1 MGNLRELPECAKC
14 KIKTD
19 ERACCKEG
27 GAGPATCPTKHMHEA
42 IDKAGHL
49 YKEEGLGE
57 FARQASIQ
65 EAECYIDRDAEP
77 FFLHPVKPRIQEI
90 CEFAE
95 KMGYRRLGLAY
106 CLGLRLEAI
115 QLSKVLEKYGFDVV
129 SVACKVGCVP
139 KEEIGIKDTE
149 KVRIGKYE
157 SMCNPIAQ
165 AEVLNEARCDFNI
178 IMGLC
183 VGHDSLFFKHAQA
196 MTTVFAV
203 KDRVL
208 GHNPLAALYNLEVYY
223 QRLLKERG

>member
-1 MGNLRELPECAKC
+1 MVNLYKLPECAKC
-14 KIKTD
+14 KISTKA
-19 ERACCKEG
+19 RACCNMEE
-27 GAGPATCPTKHMHEA
+27 GAGPGTCPTKHMQGVVA
-42 IDKAGHL
+42 KATGK
-49 YKEEGLGE
+49 YRGEDIRE

-65 EAECYIDRDAEP
+65 EGECYIERDREP
-77 FFLHPVKPRIQEI
+77 YFLHPVKPRVQEI
-90 CEFAE
+90 CEFAG

-106 CLGLRLEAI
+106 CIG
-115 QLSKVLEKYGFDVV
+115 LSKEAALLSQVLEGQGFEVV
-129 SVACKVGCVP
+129 SVVCKVGCTP
-139 KEEIGIKDTE
+139 KEVIGIKETQ
-149 KVRIGKYE
+149 KVRIGHFE

-165 AEVLNEARCDFNI
+165 AEILNEAKTEFNI

-223 QRLLKERG
+223 QRLLK